1 MGVPGLA
8 SWIKQNF
15 PDAIKNIADPHLDE
29 VNFYEGKYIHSPF
42 LVIDNVYIDL
52 NAILHP
58 SAQKEFEY
66 GGGQMIISRKVGKT
80 MIEKRLDTFNNVWN
94 TIIENLEIV
103 KPRSLVYI
111 ALDGPAPLSKMN
123 QQRQRRFLSA
133 KERPIENEDQF
144 DSCTLTPGTIFMI
157 ELAKFLNTKIRI
169 ALSDKD
175 SVLYGLQVIFSP
187 TSVPGEGEHKLLK
200 YIRQV
205 RSDKPTSH
213 CVIGPDGDLIMLT
226 LATWLNDM
234 YLFRKGMDHGVYE
247 LFNIGQVYKTLPTV
261 VKMPGHPVREVTND
275 FILLGFF
282 VGNDFLPKIQ
292 MFDLLKNGL
301 KTMIDTYSHMLENH
315 ISSNENRIFLTV
327 EDQIDHVAFSKF
339 VSNLARKEAKELANQ
354 GRFGLQYN
362 NQTLM
367 KHITSKHLDP
377 NRGPK
382 GFFRDPKGN
391 SLGSQNPSNPQPFIK
406 YHIDYQGYR
415 TDYYR
420 KAGIDVSDKKTIE
433 KMCISYIKTMA
444 WIFEYYIRGLP
455 DWRHTYG
462 YHYAPL
468 MGDLEFYM
476 NSWNN
481 ETLDYI
487 YNFSINEPILPFV
500 QLLSV
505 IPPTSFN
512 LLPPEYGKLMT
523 DPKSI
528 LVKSGMY
535 DMDFQIDNEGKQQS
549 HLNLVLVNFVD
560 ISLVEKAYNSIK
572 TSLYFRNTFG
582 SEYIFKYNKHFQVEY
597 ISDYGN
603 ISECHIVKRKLI
615 L

>member
-1 MGVPGLA
+1 
-8 SWIKQNF
+8 
-15 PDAIKNIADPHLDE
+15 
-29 VNFYEGKYIHSPF
+29 
-42 LVIDNVYIDL
+42 
-52 NAILHP
+52 
-58 SAQKEFEY
+58 
-66 GGGQMIISRKVGKT
+66 
-80 MIEKRLDTFNNVWN
+80 
-94 TIIENLEIV
+94 
-103 KPRSLVYI
+103 
-111 ALDGPAPLSKMN
+111 
-123 QQRQRRFLSA
+123 
-133 KERPIENEDQF
+133 
-144 DSCTLTPGTIFMI
+144 
-157 ELAKFLNTKIRI
+157 
-169 ALSDKD
+169 
-175 SVLYGLQVIFSP
+175 
-187 TSVPGEGEHKLLK
+187 
-200 YIRQV
+200 
-205 RSDKPTSH
+205 
-213 CVIGPDGDLIMLT
+213 
-226 LATWLNDM
+226 
-234 YLFRKGMDHGVYE
+234 
-247 LFNIGQVYKTLPTV
+247 
-261 VKMPGHPVREVTND
+261 
-275 FILLGFF
+275 
-282 VGNDFLPKIQ
+282 
-292 MFDLLKNGL
+292 
-301 KTMIDTYSHMLENH
+301 
-315 ISSNENRIFLTV
+315 
-327 EDQIDHVAFSKF
+327 
-339 VSNLARKEAKELANQ
+339 
-354 GRFGLQYN
+354 
-362 NQTLM
+362 
-367 KHITSKHLDP
+367 
-377 NRGPK
+377 
-382 GFFRDPKGN
+382 
-391 SLGSQNPSNPQPFIK
+391 
-406 YHIDYQGYR
+406 
-415 TDYYR
+415 
-420 KAGIDVSDKKTIE
+420 
-433 KMCISYIKTMA
+433 MA

-481 ETLDYI
+481 EILDYI